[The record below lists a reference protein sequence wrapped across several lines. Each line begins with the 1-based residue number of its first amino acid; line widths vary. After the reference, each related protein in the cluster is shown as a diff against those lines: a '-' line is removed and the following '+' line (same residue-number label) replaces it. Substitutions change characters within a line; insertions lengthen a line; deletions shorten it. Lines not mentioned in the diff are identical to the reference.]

1 MKHQKEN
8 LESWKDLI
16 DAWTV
21 SGQSQTAFC
30 KQKNIKLDLFG
41 YYKKKY
47 QSPKKEVVAKKQPS
61 SGFSQVAVPKSA
73 NPVTTLQMTFPCGI
87 VLSGIQPNNL
97 MTVSLLMEVMK

>member
-30 KQKNIKLDLFG
+30 NA
-41 YYKKKY
+41 KKY
-47 QSPKKEVVAKKQPS
+47 
-61 SGFSQVAVPKSA
+61 
-73 NPVTTLQMTFPCGI
+73 
-87 VLSGIQPNNL
+87 
-97 MTVSLLMEVMK
+97 